1 MESKVRKSF
10 EINIFN
16 LGDKM
21 HEFDF
26 AIPESFFEDFEF
38 AIIERG
44 SGSCHLDLHK
54 TETMMTLN
62 FIINVSVE
70 LICDRSLKSFDYA
83 IQTEEEAIIKFGDSD
98 YMLSED
104 VTVLRN
110 DAPSINVM
118 DYIYEFISLAVP
130 MKKLHPDL
138 EGEDLPDLIYSSEIE
153 DDSNEESG
161 DPRWEA
167 LKKLKEN
174 K

>member
-1 MESKVRKSF
+1 M
-10 EINIFN
+10 
-16 LGDKM
+16 
-21 HEFDF
+21 
-26 AIPESFFEDFEF
+26 
-38 AIIERG
+38 
-44 SGSCHLDLHK
+44 
-54 TETMMTLN
+54 
-62 FIINVSVE
+62 
-70 LICDRSLKSFDYA
+70 
-83 IQTEEEAIIKFGDSD
+83 KFGDSD

-138 EGEDLPDLIYSSEIE
+138 EGEDLPDLIYSSDIE